1 MKRSILALCVSL
13 LAGSAFAQSGVSNP
27 RDPNHSVDASNLTN
41 LNVIAGDGVGVSNG
55 VFFIR
60 IGNGIQFT
68 NGVLT
73 VTPGTGLSVS
83 NGVLF
88 ATAVVGTNDLQAVAD
103 IGAQATNQFELGVG
117 HVFSD
122 TSRSSILSGNAA
134 ILTNADFSVIAGGDG
149 NKIRSGDY
157 NFIGGGQ
164 RNEIDTGGG
173 RGWSSILGGFENKIT
188 SGDSSM
194 ISGGDGNEIIPG
206 DGGVVLRGYMSAAS
220 VGSIIYSPSSSVAIL
235 AGGNTISNATESA
248 ILAGSANEI
257 LGDPNAGANQSR
269 RNAILNGQNN
279 IISNVSASVTASLIA
294 GHDGILTNS
303 FAVLFALNTGSLKS
317 FSQGDNTFAVNAPGG
332 IHLLSGT
339 TFVEN
344 ATSGKEALNWQTT
357 TNLIFTLA
365 PAQGLSNVLAVS
377 NDAGGQSATNFGTN
391 QMVAIQLGTN
401 TPITGQVVRSFLT
414 NGQANVDFTSPLT
427 VDSNPVLTEAS
438 ETNLIVFTW
447 TSIGNLTG
455 ASSFDGLRVLS
466 DDAEII
472 SFWAVTD
479 DAGTA
484 GNTISVSLNFSD
496 IAGSDNTIQ
505 TNGWT
510 LAEVTDPTSR
520 LDLQGNG
527 QATARILYTN
537 SLFSVTNF
545 SLGDV
550 FSVDIE
556 DSGAQASDLI
566 VQAVFRKN

>member
-1 MKRSILALCVSL
+1 MKRFILSALTALLLPAVSSFG
-13 LAGSAFAQSGVSNP
+13 AGYSDGKLIVIDLGALQLDNLS
-27 RDPNHSVDASNLTN
+27 SV
-41 LNVIAGDGVGVSNG
+41 AGDGIGVSNG

-60 IGNGIQFT
+60 IGNGIQIT

-88 ATAVVGTNDLQAVAD
+88 ATAGGGTNDFQTTLNF
-103 IGAQATNQFELGVG
+103 GN
-117 HVFSD
+117 
-122 TSRSSILSGNAA
+122 TSTTRMDFTSFDSSGNAEF
-134 ILTNADFSVIAGGDG
+134 ILLTNTNALQSPRIGSETAHIMFEHDIIYMGNFQLDDG
-149 NKIRSGDY
+149 NGANIQVNDALEIVSVVADLRVDMQTVLLRYVTDDMVIRQGAGLGVDVMRM
-157 NFIGGGQ
+157 GGPA
-164 RNEIDTGGG
+164 NPPILFDD
-173 RGWSSILGGFENKIT
+173 RGVWQVE
-188 SGDSSM
+188 
-194 ISGGDGNEIIPG
+194 
-206 DGGVVLRGYMSAAS
+206 
-220 VGSIIYSPSSSVAIL
+220 
-235 AGGNTISNATESA
+235 
-248 ILAGSANEI
+248 GSAT
-257 LGDPNAGANQSR
+257 
-269 RNAILNGQNN
+269 NGQEIVNFDTMN
-279 IISNVSASVTASLIA
+279 AQ
-294 GHDGILTNS
+294 GFLT
-303 FAVLFALNTGSLKS
+303 V
-317 FSQGDNTFAVNAPGG
+317 V
-332 IHLLSGT
+332 
-339 TFVEN
+339 
-344 ATSGKEALNWQTT
+344 
-357 TNLIFTLA
+357 
-365 PAQGLSNVLAVS
+365 QGLSNVLAVS
-377 NDAGGQSATNFGTN
+377 NDAGGQSATNFSTI
-391 QMVAIQLGTN
+391 QTDAVQLGTN
-401 TPITGQVVRSFLT
+401 TPITGQVIRSFLT

-427 VDSNPVLTEAS
+427 VDSSPVLTEAS

-455 ASSFDGLRVLS
+455 ASSFDGLRVLPS
-466 DDAEII
+466 DAEII

-527 QATARILYTN
+527 QATARVLYTN